1 MFEGVREFVGCPTQL
16 ASQSGWP
23 HVWHWLYYWCWYS
36 STWGKCS
43 SKTWELLGM
52 VSVVTFSTDNCVEW
66 DVKL

>member
-52 VSVVTFSTDNCVEW
+52 VSVV
-66 DVKL
+66 